1 MIIENKEYIAWSL
14 VIPIP
19 KYDFTSLDMNESMQ
33 TFIQYLESRIG
44 DYWQPLYN
52 VTNKNVIHNSFFN
65 DDIKDDNV
73 DLPYG
78 DKLIDVKVEEIS
90 DSYLDALDEYIGDEI
105 VIPGIYSLH
114 VLVKFKKHKQDTS
127 GNLIG

>member
-90 DSYLDALDEYIGDEI
+90 DSYLDALDEYIGYYI
-105 VIPGIYSLH
+105 VIECRYAFH
-114 VLVKFKKHKQDTS
+114 VTGKIKKSKRDAS
-127 GNLIG
+127 GNTKE